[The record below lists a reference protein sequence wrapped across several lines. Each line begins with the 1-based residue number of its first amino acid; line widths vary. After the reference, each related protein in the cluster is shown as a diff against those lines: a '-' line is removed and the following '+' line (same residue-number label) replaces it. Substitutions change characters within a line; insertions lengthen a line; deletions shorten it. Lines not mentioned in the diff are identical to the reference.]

1 MKKYTFYSLYL
12 IIFVSL
18 AGCGEVK
25 LLERVGLTTLIGYDR
40 GSEDGVTTTAVVRQ
54 VSSDFES
61 KITILSA
68 ENETSQGTRVKV
80 NRMSSKK
87 IMAGQMRVV
96 LFSEEL
102 AQKGISHYIDTLLK
116 NSEIS
121 GNVLLA
127 VVEGETQSLLEY
139 QYDNIVDIGDHIYK
153 QLEQNI
159 KGEQMISSTLHEVGY
174 DHYSIGKE
182 IALPILTRNEEQ
194 IEISGIALFKDG
206 EMVGKVSAED
216 SFYVKLLRDHYN
228 IGKLELTING
238 DELPSSIMENLS
250 DEIILVFDP
259 IKTKKK
265 VTLSSPST
273 PEFAINISMQ
283 ARLIE
288 IKPHI
293 DVDKPDT
300 SELLNKVIAKK
311 LDDEINRV
319 IGITQEVGSD
329 VFGSGE
335 IFRSTVRHSD
345 LTKDTWPVLYEN
357 MTVTV
362 RTDFTLLRN
371 GVME

>member
-1 MKKYTFYSLYL
+1 
-12 IIFVSL
+12 
-18 AGCGEVK
+18 
-25 LLERVGLTTLIGYDR
+25 
-40 GSEDGVTTTAVVRQ
+40 
-54 VSSDFES
+54 
-61 KITILSA
+61 
-68 ENETSQGTRVKV
+68 
-80 NRMSSKK
+80 
-87 IMAGQMRVV
+87 
-96 LFSEEL
+96 
-102 AQKGISHYIDTLLK
+102 
-116 NSEIS
+116 
-121 GNVLLA
+121 
-127 VVEGETQSLLEY
+127 
-139 QYDNIVDIGDHIYK
+139 
-153 QLEQNI
+153 
-159 KGEQMISSTLHEVGY
+159 
-174 DHYSIGKE
+174 
-182 IALPILTRNEEQ
+182 
-194 IEISGIALFKDG
+194 
-206 EMVGKVSAED
+206 MVGKVSAED